1 MVKRRWQDLSPRIRR
16 VILLLGTVE
25 GMLKAAAL
33 LDLRRR
39 PAHEVRGSKR
49 YWAVAIVLTNSAG
62 VVPLAYLLRGRRNAS
77 RRA

>member
-1 MVKRRWQDLSPRIRR
+1 MVKRRWQELSPRVRR
-16 VILLLGTVE
+16 VLVLVGAVE
-25 GMLKAAAL
+25 GMLKTAAL

-49 YWAVAIVLTNSAG
+49 SWAVAIVLTNSAG
-62 VVPLAYLLRGRRNAS
+62 VVPLAYLLRGRRNIG